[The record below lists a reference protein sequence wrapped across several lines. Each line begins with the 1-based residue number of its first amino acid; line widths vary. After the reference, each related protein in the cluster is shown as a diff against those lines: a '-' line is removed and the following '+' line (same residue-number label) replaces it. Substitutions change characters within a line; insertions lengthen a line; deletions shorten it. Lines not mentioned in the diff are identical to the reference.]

1 MLLTQAVI
9 SRPVS
14 IRVGLDAAEALER
27 KKSRD
32 LYFGGA
38 PDSPQTPASLQ
49 TFNAQDAFSYD
60 YDSDDK
66 EDDYAADQHGNVSF
80 QASALMQLFPSVICC
95 LSAACTSCRFPTFVC
110 CACCC
115 EGTLDLVD
123 VKSCHIQLSTCVQW
137 HAENAI

>member
-1 MLLTQAVI
+1 M
-9 SRPVS
+9 S

-38 PDSPQTPASLQ
+38 PDLPQTPASLQ

-66 EDDYAADQHGNVSF
+66 EDDYAAALQGNVSSH
-80 QASALMQLFPSVICC
+80 ASALTQV
-95 LSAACTSCRFPTFVC
+95 LSCNWYRP
-110 CACCC
+110 
-115 EGTLDLVD
+115 
-123 VKSCHIQLSTCVQW
+123 
-137 HAENAI
+137 